1 MGVLIYLYRCSL
13 LEKFRREIR
22 ECRMTLTQN
31 HEFVTFSIK
40 IWFNDSS
47 DSKKKITRISA
58 KKFLMNYGILTRYR
72 YIFLSIFRCKNFR
85 RNDDY

>member
-1 MGVLIYLYRCSL
+1 MRVLIYSYRCSL

-31 HEFVTFSIK
+31 HELVTFRIK
-40 IWFNDSS
+40 IWFDNSS
-47 DSKKKITRISA
+47 NSKKKITRISA
-58 KKFLMNYGILTRYR
+58 KKFLINYGILARHR
-72 YIFLSIFRCKNFR
+72 YIFLSIFPCKNVR